1 MERSLPA
8 DNSTDP
14 YPLTPRLLIS
24 ALLIGALTG
33 VVGWLINIFLQNYF
47 IEPVF
52 CSSPDSSSIC
62 TNGSTIAW
70 TLAHI
75 LAIGASVVAMVGAVI
90 YRPLLVALAAF
101 VTVWGINGWLDG
113 LEWWSA
119 TLWQMVIFALAYG
132 AYAWIA
138 RTIQF
143 WAAATITVVVVV
155 LCRLVLSWA

>member
-1 MERSLPA
+1 MERSLPTGISA
-8 DNSTDP
+8 DP
-14 YPLTPRLLIS
+14 YPLTLRLLIS

-33 VVGWLINIFLQNYF
+33 AVGWLVNIFLQNYF

-62 TNGSTIAW
+62 TNGTTIAW

-75 LAIGASVVAMVGAVI
+75 LVVGASVVAMVGVTI
-90 YRPLLVALAAF
+90 YRPLLVAIAAF
-101 VTVWGINGWLDG
+101 VTVWGIHSWLGG

-119 TLWQMVIFALAYG
+119 TLWQMLIFALAYG

-143 WAAATITVVVVV
+143 WAAAVITIAVVVV
-155 LCRLVLSWA
+155 CRLVLSLA